1 MPDDEETPPDSE
13 EEALTRFLEVHLQD
27 ETMTPEEE
35 EAIKKDNPGP
45 VPQDVA

>member
-13 EEALTRFLEVHLQD
+13 EEALTRFLEDHVED
-27 ETMTPEEE
+27 DTMTREEE

>member
-1 MPDDEETPPDSE
+1 MPDDEESPPSPVEVE
-13 EEALTRFLEVHLQD
+13 EEEFLAIHAGD
-27 ETMTPEEE
+27 ETMTREEE